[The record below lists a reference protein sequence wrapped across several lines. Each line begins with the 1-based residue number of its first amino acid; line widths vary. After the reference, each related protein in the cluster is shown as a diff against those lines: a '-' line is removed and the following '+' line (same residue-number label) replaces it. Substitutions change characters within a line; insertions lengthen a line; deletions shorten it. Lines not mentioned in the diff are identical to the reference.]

1 MSAITV
7 AQVMKLAVQQ
17 ESHKVINVIIIKQP
31 VAQNGHHNLPG
42 DEVDRP
48 TRPPAPGLQGD
59 LSGEAAR
66 REAGNDHKGRTEV
79 MMVMA
84 VMMIAMM
91 IKKGGLR

>member
-1 MSAITV
+1 
-7 AQVMKLAVQQ
+7 MKLAVQQ
-17 ESHKVINVIIIKQP
+17 ESHKVINIIIIKQP

-66 REAGNDHKGRTEV
+66 REAGNDHQGRPEV
-79 MMVMA
+79 MIMMVMMMA
-84 VMMIAMM
+84 MMMMI
-91 IKKGGLR
+91 IEGGLR